1 MLSTGAVLTGWILAA
16 APTTTTEFVRE
27 AMAQEQAMARCS
39 SWVQIQY
46 AAELD
51 RSGAVKPGQELRV
64 VRRYAGAP
72 GTQKATIVTADRS
85 GRDVTADLQ
94 KSNRPSEA
102 DRFRSPFHPETRPL
116 YMFIRAPADP
126 SGPLKL
132 EFRPVYAHRRDA
144 GLFDG
149 VALLDRA
156 TGRVLE
162 WKAHLVNPPT
172 LVNRAEVQVTYGA
185 RVGLL
190 DACSHVHVEIEGG
203 LLFYRRQGKMDF
215 QFTDWVCP
223 EAMPAPSA
231 PSVSGVPDA
240 PGGTQDTGERADRGS

>member
-1 MLSTGAVLTGWILAA
+1 MLWTGAVLTGWALAA
-16 APTTTTEFVRE
+16 APMTTTEFVRE
-27 AMAQEQAMARCS
+27 AMAQEHAMGRCS

-51 RSGAVKPGQELRV
+51 RSGVVKPGQELRV
-64 VRRYAGAP
+64 VRRYAGTP
-72 GTQKATIVTADRS
+72 GAQKATVVTADRS

-94 KSNRPSEA
+94 KSGRPSDA
-102 DRFRSPFHPETRPL
+102 DRFRSPFHPDTLPL
-116 YMFIRAPADP
+116 YMFIRAQADP
-126 SGPLKL
+126 GGPLKL
-132 EFRPVYAHRRDA
+132 EFRPTYAHRRDA

-162 WKAHLVNPPT
+162 WRAQLVNPPT
-172 LVNRAEVQVTYGA
+172 LVNRVEVHVTYGL

-190 DACSHVHVEIEGG
+190 DARSHVHVEIEGG

-223 EAMPAPSA
+223 ESMPPPAA
-231 PSVSGVPDA
+231 PSVAGTPDA
-240 PGGTQDTGERADRGS
+240 PGGPQETGQRADRGD